1 MGPGVRRDDDRG
13 SFPGIGW
20 RQAAQ
25 FAKLAAMK
33 PNVKEI
39 IRPPSDIAARVDAI
53 DWTQATGDLDAQGSA
68 VLKGLLSPQEC
79 HEIASLY
86 PDDNNFRT
94 RVVMGRHGFGRGEY
108 KYFSYPLPDL
118 IAGLRPAL
126 YVKLRDVANRWNE
139 AMGIDIRYPE
149 SHDAF
154 LKRCHAAG
162 QTRPTPLLLQY
173 GAGDYNCLHQDLY
186 GEHVFPLQVAI
197 LLSEPG
203 RDFAGGEF
211 VLTEQRPRMQ
221 SRPEVVP
228 LAQGDAVAFAVH
240 VRPVQGTRGFY
251 RVNLR
256 HGVSRIR
263 SGHRHTVGV
272 IFHDAK

>member
-1 MGPGVRRDDDRG
+1 M
-13 SFPGIGW
+13 
-20 RQAAQ
+20 
-25 FAKLAAMK
+25 AMK
-33 PNVKEI
+33 SAAKHI
-39 IRPPSDIAARVDAI
+39 IHQPSPTIAARVDAI
-53 DWTQATGDLDAQGSA
+53 DWAQATSELDTQGCA
-68 VLKGLLSPQEC
+68 VLKNLLSPDEC
-79 HEIASLY
+79 RVLAALY
-86 PDDNNFRT
+86 PDDAHFRS
-94 RVVMGRHGFGRGEY
+94 RIVMGRHGFGRGEY
-108 KYFSYPLPDL
+108 KYFSYPLPAV
-118 IAGLRPAL
+118 IAELRPAL
-126 YVKLRDVANRWNE
+126 YARLRDVANRWNE
-139 AMGIDIRYPE
+139 AMGIEINYPQN
-149 SHDAF
+149 HDAF

-173 GAGDYNCLHQDLY
+173 GEGDYNCLHQDLY

-197 LLSEPG
+197 LLSEPE
-203 RDFAGGEF
+203 RNFTGGEF

-228 LAQGDAVAFAVH
+228 LGQGDAVAFAVH
-240 VRPVQGTRGFY
+240 HRPVQGTRGTY